1 MADRKIQEEARLRY
15 PKVIGRIIATG
26 DLNDYRRDS
35 FIAGAEWQKKQQ
47 NEKMKANTLEELVE
61 YLSKRFD
68 VSYAKLA
75 RIVVKTAKWQ
85 KEQMLKEVVNPAQLP
100 TWRKASNH
108 YEEPCIGS
116 AFEKTGRRYTA
127 LYMGDFYIDLD
138 ELYDKLPKAAYKE
151 DEK

>member
-1 MADRKIQEEARLRY
+1 MADSKIQEEARLRY
-15 PKVIGRIIATG
+15 PKVIGKIIATG
-26 DLNDYRRDS
+26 DLNDYRREA
-35 FIAGAEWQKKQQ
+35 FIAGAEWQKEQ
-47 NEKMKANTLEELVE
+47 
-61 YLSKRFD
+61 
-68 VSYAKLA
+68 KLKV
-75 RIVVKTAKWQ
+75 I
-85 KEQMLKEVVNPAQLP
+85 KEVVNPAQLP